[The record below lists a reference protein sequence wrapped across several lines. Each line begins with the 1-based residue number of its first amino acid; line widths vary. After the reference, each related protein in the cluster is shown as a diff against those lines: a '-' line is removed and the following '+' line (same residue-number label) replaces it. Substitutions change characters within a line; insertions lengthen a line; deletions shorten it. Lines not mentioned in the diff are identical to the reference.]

1 VRCADETIATKYYS
15 NTVTV
20 HLAESWGEIC
30 KANPCQFTFDITKQI
45 NLKYENNKPT
55 SSDNLTMKVVGKGN
69 LYKFQKTF
77 ARIKIDNTIIQD
89 ITIPDSGVREFTIS
103 NLWSKLPAQT
113 KTNIENTLKTYKSA
127 KVNVVLEV

>member
-1 VRCADETIATKYYS
+1 
-15 NTVTV
+15 
-20 HLAESWGEIC
+20 
-30 KANPCQFTFDITKQI
+30 
-45 NLKYENNKPT
+45 
-55 SSDNLTMKVVGKGN
+55 MKVVGKGN

-127 KVNVVLEV
+127 KVNATLEV